1 MSSEHQSILTENE
14 IQKFQR
20 DGILVLDNFLTDIEL
35 LEARNGLEETL
46 LNYGV
51 DTINLRET
59 AHNLKNLSSTNG
71 SGGVLDIFY
80 PKFKLKIGSSE
91 KLFRATA
98 ELWEA
103 GKYHRYEVQHF

>member
-1 MSSEHQSILTENE
+1 MCSDLQRILTENE
-14 IQKFQR
+14 IETFQR

-35 LEARNGLEETL
+35 LEATDGLEETL

-51 DTINLRET
+51 HTTNLRET
-59 AHNLKNLSSTNG
+59 GHNLKNLSSTNG

-80 PKFKLKIGSSE
+80 PDFKLKIGSSE

-103 GKYHRYEVQHF
+103 GK